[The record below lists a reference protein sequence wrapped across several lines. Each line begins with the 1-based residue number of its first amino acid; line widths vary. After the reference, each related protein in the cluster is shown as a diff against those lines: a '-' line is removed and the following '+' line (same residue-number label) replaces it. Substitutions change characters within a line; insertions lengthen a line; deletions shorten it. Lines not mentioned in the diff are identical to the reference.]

1 VIPRFRPVLG
11 FAELAAALRPAQSD
25 DVERFEAAF
34 ARAVG
39 QRYAVA
45 FPYGRT
51 GLLALLSAL
60 GIKGR
65 EVICPAYTCV
75 VVPHAIAIGGNA
87 PAFVD
92 AGADANMDFALAERA
107 IGPDTGALIATSVF
121 GNPVDLD
128 HLDAIARRNPQLVVI
143 QDCAHSFT
151 AEWKGRRV
159 NQAGRAAI
167 FGLNAS
173 KTMTSIF
180 GGMVTT
186 DDPELAAALIAEKSR
201 LVAPAPLLKSVRR
214 TLYLLALYAAFW
226 PPLFGLT
233 EQLRHAGL
241 LDRFTR
247 YYDENVIDMPR
258 DYLVALSPVEARVGI
273 VQARRLDA
281 FIDARRT
288 YANYYRRALSQE
300 PALAWIGGAEGCSYS
315 HVAARVANRGHVMR
329 AAALHGIQLGE
340 VIEYSV
346 PEMAAYRKWGNVQG
360 PFPVAHALA
369 RETINL
375 PVSGR
380 FDEHTAARTAAVLKQ
395 ILADQPAPSTLRGA
409 SS

>member
-1 VIPRFRPVLG
+1 MIPRFRPVLG
-11 FAELAAALRPAQSD
+11 FAELAAALRLIGGD
-25 DVERFEAAF
+25 DVEQFEATF
-34 ARAVG
+34 AQAVG

-51 GLLALLSAL
+51 GLLALLAAL

-75 VVPHAIAIGGNA
+75 VVPHAIAIGGNT
-87 PAFVD
+87 PMFVD
-92 AGADANMDFALAERA
+92 SGADANMDLVSAERV
-107 IGPDTGALIATSVF
+107 ISPNTGALIATSIF

-128 HLDAIARRNPQLVVI
+128 RLQMIAQHDPRFPII

-151 AEWKGRRV
+151 ATWKGRRV
-159 NQAGRAAI
+159 NQAGRAAV

-186 DDPELAAALIAEKSR
+186 DDPDLAAAVVAERAR
-201 LVAPAPLLKSVRR
+201 LVAPAPLLKSVKR

-233 EQLRHAGL
+233 ERLRQTGV

-247 YYDENVIDMPR
+247 YYDENVIDIPA
-258 DYLVALSPVEARVGI
+258 DYLSGLTSVEARVGS
-273 VQARRLDA
+273 VQANKLA
-281 FIDARRT
+281 IFIDARRA
-288 YANYYRRALSQE
+288 YALYYCGRLDHYRALS
-300 PALAWIGGAEGCSYS
+300 WITGAEGASYS
-315 HVAARVANRGHVMR
+315 HVAARVTNRDHVVR
-329 AAALHGIQLGE
+329 ATISHGVQLGE
-340 VIEYSV
+340 IIEYSV
-346 PEMAAYRKWGNVQG
+346 PEMAAYRKWGDAQG

-369 RETINL
+369 RQTINL

-380 FDEHTAARTAAVLKQ
+380 FDERRAAKVVEVLRDV
-395 ILADQPAPSTLRGA
+395 LAGQPAAPPLPLP
-409 SS
+409 